1 MSTILDIRNATVTY
15 QDGETTTTALAD
27 ASLIAESNTLTAIV
41 GESGSGKSTLLS
53 VAAGLITPDSGSV
66 HVDGTRSIIFQQAN
80 LLSSLNVRDQLVI
93 MDHIAGRKL
102 RPQRADELLEFVG
115 LAGMGNRR
123 MGQLSGGQR
132 QRVNIARA
140 LMERPDL
147 LLADEPTS
155 ALDSHLSQEII
166 RLLRDVTQ
174 EMNTATVLVTHDR
187 SLLNFADR
195 VVEVKDGHVSEQEKV
210 IGRSKHDD
218 IEMSE
223 DEKPANSHS
232 AITNIGDDFK
242 VIRDNMPFGTVGNNE
257 LGTYFICYASTFST
271 VQKMLKNMF
280 MGVDGANYDRLLDFS
295 TAVTGTLF
303 FVPTVDMLGDF
314 AG

>member
-27 ASLIAESNTLTAIV
+27 ASLKAESNTLTAIV

-66 HVDGTRSIIFQQAN
+66 QVDGTRSIIFQQAN
-80 LLSSLNVRDQLVI
+80 LLSSLNVRDQLLI

-140 LMERPDL
+140 LMEQPDL

-187 SLLNFADR
+187 SLLGFADR

-210 IGRSKHDD
+210 
-218 IEMSE
+218 
-223 DEKPANSHS
+223 S
-232 AITNIGDDFK
+232 A
-242 VIRDNMPFGTVGNNE
+242 
-257 LGTYFICYASTFST
+257 LS
-271 VQKMLKNMF
+271 
-280 MGVDGANYDRLLDFS
+280 
-295 TAVTGTLF
+295 
-303 FVPTVDMLGDF
+303 
-314 AG
+314 

>member
-27 ASLIAESNTLTAIV
+27 ASLKAESNTLTAIV

-66 HVDGTRSIIFQQAN
+66 QVDGTRSIIFQQAN
-80 LLSSLNVRDQLVI
+80 LLSSLNVRDQLLI

-102 RPQRADELLEFVG
+102 RPQRADELLDFVG
-115 LAGMGNRR
+115 LAGMENRR
-123 MGQLSGGQR
+123 MGQMSGGQR

-140 LMERPDL
+140 LMEQPDL

-187 SLLNFADR
+187 SLLTFADR

-210 IGRSKHDD
+210 
-218 IEMSE
+218 
-223 DEKPANSHS
+223 S
-232 AITNIGDDFK
+232 A
-242 VIRDNMPFGTVGNNE
+242 
-257 LGTYFICYASTFST
+257 LS
-271 VQKMLKNMF
+271 
-280 MGVDGANYDRLLDFS
+280 
-295 TAVTGTLF
+295 
-303 FVPTVDMLGDF
+303 
-314 AG
+314 

>member
-27 ASLIAESNTLTAIV
+27 ASLKAESNSLTAIV

-53 VAAGLITPDSGSV
+53 VAAGLITPDSGFV
-66 HVDGTRSIIFQQAN
+66 QVDGTRSIIFQQAN
-80 LLSSLNVRDQLVI
+80 LLSSLNVRDQLLI

-102 RPQRADELLEFVG
+102 RPQRADELLDFVG

-123 MGQLSGGQR
+123 MGQMSGGQR

-140 LMERPDL
+140 LMEQPDL

-174 EMNTATVLVTHDR
+174 EMKTATVLVTHDR
-187 SLLNFADR
+187 SLLTFADR

-210 IGRSKHDD
+210 
-218 IEMSE
+218 
-223 DEKPANSHS
+223 S
-232 AITNIGDDFK
+232 A
-242 VIRDNMPFGTVGNNE
+242 
-257 LGTYFICYASTFST
+257 LS
-271 VQKMLKNMF
+271 
-280 MGVDGANYDRLLDFS
+280 
-295 TAVTGTLF
+295 
-303 FVPTVDMLGDF
+303 
-314 AG
+314 

>member
-27 ASLIAESNTLTAIV
+27 ASLKAESNTLTAIV

-66 HVDGTRSIIFQQAN
+66 QVDGTRSIIFQQAN
-80 LLSSLNVRDQLVI
+80 LLSSLNVRDQLLI

-102 RPQRADELLEFVG
+102 RPQRADELLDFVG

-123 MGQLSGGQR
+123 MGQMSGGQR

-140 LMERPDL
+140 LMEQPDL

-187 SLLNFADR
+187 SLLTFADR
-195 VVEVKDGHVSEQEKV
+195 VVEVKDGRVSEQEKV
-210 IGRSKHDD
+210 AALS
-218 IEMSE
+218 
-223 DEKPANSHS
+223 
-232 AITNIGDDFK
+232 
-242 VIRDNMPFGTVGNNE
+242 
-257 LGTYFICYASTFST
+257 
-271 VQKMLKNMF
+271 
-280 MGVDGANYDRLLDFS
+280 
-295 TAVTGTLF
+295 
-303 FVPTVDMLGDF
+303 
-314 AG
+314 

>member
-15 QDGETTTTALAD
+15 QDGETTTAALAD
-27 ASLIAESNTLTAIV
+27 ASLKAESNTLTAIV

-53 VAAGLITPDSGSV
+53 VAAGLITPDSGFV
-66 HVDGTRSIIFQQAN
+66 QVDGTRSIIFQQAN
-80 LLSSLNVRDQLVI
+80 LLSSLNVRDQLLI

-102 RPQRADELLEFVG
+102 RPQRADELLDFVG

-123 MGQLSGGQR
+123 MGQMSGGQR

-140 LMERPDL
+140 LMEQPDL

-187 SLLNFADR
+187 SLLTFADR

-210 IGRSKHDD
+210 AALS
-218 IEMSE
+218 
-223 DEKPANSHS
+223 
-232 AITNIGDDFK
+232 
-242 VIRDNMPFGTVGNNE
+242 
-257 LGTYFICYASTFST
+257 
-271 VQKMLKNMF
+271 
-280 MGVDGANYDRLLDFS
+280 
-295 TAVTGTLF
+295 
-303 FVPTVDMLGDF
+303 
-314 AG
+314 

>member
-1 MSTILDIRNATVTY
+1 MLNMSTILDIRNATVTY

-27 ASLIAESNTLTAIV
+27 ASLNAESNSLTAIV

-66 HVDGTRSIIFQQAN
+66 QVDGTRSIIFQQAN
-80 LLSSLNVRDQLVI
+80 LLSSLNVRDQLLI

-123 MGQLSGGQR
+123 MGQMSGGQR

-140 LMERPDL
+140 LMEQPDL

-174 EMNTATVLVTHDR
+174 EMKTATVLVTHDR

-195 VVEVKDGHVSEQEKV
+195 VVEVKDGHVAEQEKV
-210 IGRSKHDD
+210 
-218 IEMSE
+218 
-223 DEKPANSHS
+223 S
-232 AITNIGDDFK
+232 A
-242 VIRDNMPFGTVGNNE
+242 
-257 LGTYFICYASTFST
+257 LS
-271 VQKMLKNMF
+271 
-280 MGVDGANYDRLLDFS
+280 
-295 TAVTGTLF
+295 
-303 FVPTVDMLGDF
+303 
-314 AG
+314 

>member
-27 ASLIAESNTLTAIV
+27 ASLKAESNTLTAIV

-66 HVDGTRSIIFQQAN
+66 QVDGTRSIIFQQAN
-80 LLSSLNVRDQLVI
+80 LLSSLNVRDQLLI

-102 RPQRADELLEFVG
+102 RPQRADELLDFVG

-123 MGQLSGGQR
+123 MGQMSGGQR

-140 LMERPDL
+140 LMEQPDL

-210 IGRSKHDD
+210 
-218 IEMSE
+218 
-223 DEKPANSHS
+223 S
-232 AITNIGDDFK
+232 A
-242 VIRDNMPFGTVGNNE
+242 
-257 LGTYFICYASTFST
+257 LS
-271 VQKMLKNMF
+271 
-280 MGVDGANYDRLLDFS
+280 
-295 TAVTGTLF
+295 
-303 FVPTVDMLGDF
+303 
-314 AG
+314 

>member
-1 MSTILDIRNATVTY
+1 MSDTILDIRNATVTY

-27 ASLIAESNTLTAIV
+27 ASLKAESNSLTAIV

-66 HVDGTRSIIFQQAN
+66 QVDGTRSIIFQQAN
-80 LLSSLNVRDQLVI
+80 LLSSLNVRDQLLI

-102 RPQRADELLEFVG
+102 RPQRADELLDFVG

-123 MGQLSGGQR
+123 MGQMSGGQR

-140 LMERPDL
+140 LMEQPDL

-174 EMNTATVLVTHDR
+174 EMKTATVLVTHDR
-187 SLLNFADR
+187 SLLTFADR

-210 IGRSKHDD
+210 AALS
-218 IEMSE
+218 
-223 DEKPANSHS
+223 
-232 AITNIGDDFK
+232 
-242 VIRDNMPFGTVGNNE
+242 
-257 LGTYFICYASTFST
+257 
-271 VQKMLKNMF
+271 
-280 MGVDGANYDRLLDFS
+280 
-295 TAVTGTLF
+295 
-303 FVPTVDMLGDF
+303 
-314 AG
+314 

>member
-27 ASLIAESNTLTAIV
+27 ASLKAESDTLTAIV

-66 HVDGTRSIIFQQAN
+66 QVDGTRSIIFQQAN
-80 LLSSLNVRDQLVI
+80 LLSSLNVRDQLLI

-102 RPQRADELLEFVG
+102 RPQRADELLDFVG

-123 MGQLSGGQR
+123 MGQMSGGQR

-140 LMERPDL
+140 LMEQPDL

-174 EMNTATVLVTHDR
+174 EMKTATVLVTHDR
-187 SLLNFADR
+187 SLLTFADR

-210 IGRSKHDD
+210 
-218 IEMSE
+218 
-223 DEKPANSHS
+223 S
-232 AITNIGDDFK
+232 A
-242 VIRDNMPFGTVGNNE
+242 
-257 LGTYFICYASTFST
+257 LS
-271 VQKMLKNMF
+271 
-280 MGVDGANYDRLLDFS
+280 
-295 TAVTGTLF
+295 
-303 FVPTVDMLGDF
+303 
-314 AG
+314 

>member
-27 ASLIAESNTLTAIV
+27 ASLIAESNSLTAIV

-66 HVDGTRSIIFQQAN
+66 QVDGTRSIIFQQAN
-80 LLSSLNVRDQLVI
+80 LLSSLNVRDQLLI

-102 RPQRADELLEFVG
+102 RPQRADELLDFVG

-123 MGQLSGGQR
+123 MGQMSGGQR

-140 LMERPDL
+140 LMEQPDL

-174 EMNTATVLVTHDR
+174 EMKTATVLVTHDR
-187 SLLNFADR
+187 SLLTFADR

-210 IGRSKHDD
+210 SVL
-218 IEMSE
+218 S
-223 DEKPANSHS
+223 
-232 AITNIGDDFK
+232 
-242 VIRDNMPFGTVGNNE
+242 
-257 LGTYFICYASTFST
+257 
-271 VQKMLKNMF
+271 
-280 MGVDGANYDRLLDFS
+280 
-295 TAVTGTLF
+295 
-303 FVPTVDMLGDF
+303 
-314 AG
+314 